1 MKLRRGDS
9 RIIYLDDEGHEV
21 EREDMLVQV
30 QGKSISEG
38 KAIVAD
44 HEKTTLWEWTD
55 REGRTVAR
63 SYGSEVVGIEIKPAD
78 ADARRADYLR
88 RLREAQQRVASPD
101 ATPQDMADAMALQ
114 IEYMEFLSLL
124 DD

>member
-1 MKLRRGDS
+1 MKLRRGER
-9 RIIYLDDEGHEV
+9 RIIYLDHEGS
-21 EREDMLVQV
+21 ERERDDMLQLVH
-30 QGKSISEG
+30 GKTLSEG
-38 KAIVAD
+38 KAIVSE